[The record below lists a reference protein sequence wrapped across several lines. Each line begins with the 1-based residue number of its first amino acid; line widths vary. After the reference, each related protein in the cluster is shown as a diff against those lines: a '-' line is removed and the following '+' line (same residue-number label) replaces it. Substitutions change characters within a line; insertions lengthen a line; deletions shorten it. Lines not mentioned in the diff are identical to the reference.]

1 MKFIYFAVSLVLL
14 VMVIGLNFAYPQE
27 RETSNEYLIQPS
39 DVLEISVYGEE
50 NLLRKVIVRPDGK
63 ISFPLIGDIKVS
75 DHSTRELKEII
86 DKKIRAFVPEAS
98 STVIVE
104 QMGSLSAYVVGQV
117 AKPGM
122 FNVASELTVL
132 QALAL
137 AGGLTT
143 FADENGI
150 IIIRGHGSATK
161 KIPFDYS
168 QVKRGRGLEQNIML
182 ERGDVVLIP

>member
-1 MKFIYFAVSLVLL
+1 
-14 VMVIGLNFAYPQE
+14 MVIGLSFAYPQG
-27 RETSNEYLIQPS
+27 RETSKEYLIQPS
-39 DVLEISVYGEE
+39 DVLEVSVYGEE

-63 ISFPLIGDIKVS
+63 ISFPLIGDIEVS
-75 DHSTRELKEII
+75 GHSTRELKEII

-104 QMGSLSAYVVGQV
+104 QMGSLTAYVVGQV
-117 AKPGM
+117 AKPGI

-143 FADENGI
+143 FADEDGI
-150 IIIRGHGSATK
+150 IIIRGQGSATK
-161 KIPFDYS
+161 KIPFDYG
-168 QVKRGRGLEQNIML
+168 QVKRGKGLEQNILL

>member
-1 MKFIYFAVSLVLL
+1 MKLLYSIAVSVFL
-14 VMVIGLNFAYPQE
+14 MVVVGSGVAYPQGGE
-27 RETSNEYLIQPS
+27 ATEEYLIQPS

-50 NLLRKVIVRPDGK
+50 HLLRKVIVRPDGK
-63 ISFPLIGDIKVS
+63 ISFPLIGDIEAS
-75 DHSTRELKEII
+75 GHSTRELKEII
-86 DKKIRAFVPEAS
+86 DTKIRTYVPEAS

-104 QMGSLSAYVVGQV
+104 QLGSLTAYVVGQV

-122 FNVASELTVL
+122 FNVGSKLTVL

-143 FADENGI
+143 FADEDGI
-150 IIIRGHGSATK
+150 IVIRGQGSATR

-168 QVKRGRGLEQNIML
+168 QVKRGRGLEQNILL
-182 ERGDVVLIP
+182 ERGDVVLVP